1 MQIWLLGYGSLLLHR
16 QFCVDVARLEMTIDG
31 RPLGRNLYDAARAL
45 YECCGRQYYVYSKY
59 LNQTLGNA
67 AVERLMR
74 LTDDHIVAER
84 YTVAADTA
92 SGEICGR
99 LWVRLLCPTSLA
111 TRRYAYVESVYRI
124 ERGEI
129 GVMVEISLE

>member
-16 QFCVDVARLEMTIDG
+16 QFCLDVARIEMTIDG

-45 YECCGRQYYVYSKY
+45 YECCGRHYYVYSKY

-74 LTDDHIVAER
+74 LTNDHIITER
-84 YTVAADTA
+84 YTVAANTE

-111 TRRYAYVESVYRI
+111 TRRHAYVESVYRV

-129 GVMVEISLE
+129 GVMVEIRL